1 MFKKMLEK
9 YIREELPEERFNLIA
24 AIATADIRVNR
35 IRFSKKTN
43 LNEVIKIA
51 AACAGT
57 LARCG

>member
-9 YIREELPEERFNLIA
+9 YIGHTLTGERFNLIA
-24 AIATADIRVNR
+24 AIAAADIKYNR
-35 IRFSKKTN
+35 IRFGKMTSLQET
-43 LNEVIKIA
+43 IKIA